1 MINLSKEIINEEM
14 SDFFINNKDNFKY
27 NVSYELDGMIEL
39 IIDDKKYSYNGGYY
53 LNKNKKYLIL
63 RNSNIENFYRLDEK
77 HIGIKYSK
85 LIDIDFNK
93 IKINTLFC

>member
-14 SDFFINNKDNFKY
+14 NNFFINNKDNFKF
-27 NVSYELDGMIEL
+27 NVAYELDEIIEL
-39 IIDDKKYSYNGGYY
+39 IIDNKKYSYIGGYY
-53 LNKNKKYLIL
+53 INKNKKFLIL
-63 RNSNIENFYRLDEK
+63 KNSNIENFYKLDEK